1 MTHISRKMDEF
12 LRTWTPR
19 EPVDVKEFA
28 SKYFA
33 WCDAHLLP
41 KTKVNSE
48 TLAPHGLQVT
58 PDGQVVIGIPKKSV
72 E

>member
-1 MTHISRKMDEF
+1 MDEF
-12 LRTWTPR
+12 LMTWSPQ
-19 EPVDVKEFA
+19 EPIEIREFA

-41 KTKVNSE
+41 KTKVNAE
-48 TLAPHGLQVT
+48 TLAPYGLQVT
-58 PDGQVVIGIPKKSV
+58 QDGKVIGIPKKSI